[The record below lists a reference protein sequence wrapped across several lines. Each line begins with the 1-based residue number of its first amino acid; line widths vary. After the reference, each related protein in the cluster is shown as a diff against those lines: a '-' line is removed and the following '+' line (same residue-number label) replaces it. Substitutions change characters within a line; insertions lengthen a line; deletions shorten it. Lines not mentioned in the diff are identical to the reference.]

1 MALFAFGHL
10 TQKHFNPNVLVGNW
24 FEERCDRM
32 VDKKAI
38 VPGIYGNSN
47 CPTEHSLYVET
58 YQQPSPDKWKYHE
71 YKRQAFVNRLN
82 SMDTHFRTKDSEEFL
97 KNMTTSSDVM
107 YNIRPAKARAEAA
120 SGQKLLEK
128 TEEMLSNYNQPTK
141 TGIIHR
147 LNCER
152 AREASSRDRTTYKN
166 DFQRKRIES
175 QEERLI
181 LERCRKYKKTSPFY
195 AEDW

>member
-1 MALFAFGHL
+1 MALFAFDHL
-10 TQKHFNPNVLVGNW
+10 TQKYFNPNVLVGNW

-38 VPGIYGNSN
+38 VPGIYGSSN
-47 CPTEHSLYVET
+47 CPAEHSLYVET
-58 YQQPSPDKWKYHE
+58 YQQPTPEKLNYLE

-82 SMDTHFRTKDSEEFL
+82 STDTHFRTKDSEEFL
-97 KNMTTSSDVM
+97 KNMTTTSDVM

-147 LNCER
+147 LNCDR
-152 AREASSRDRTTYKN
+152 VREASTCDRTTYAN
-166 DFQRKRIES
+166 DYQSKRIES
-175 QEERLI
+175 REERCM
-181 LERCRKYKKTSPFY
+181 LERCRKYKKTMPFY
-195 AEDW
+195 TEE